1 MSEDGVASWYGV
13 PYHGRPA
20 ADGEIYDMEQLV
32 AAHRTMPFNT
42 WVRVTNLSN
51 GLSVDV
57 RVIDRGPFANGRV
70 IDLSKAA
77 ARQIQMIGPGTARVH
92 LEVIAAPVDKPADD
106 FYAVQI
112 AALANYSNAEDLRAT
127 YANRFGAAQISIKQG
142 RVPLY
147 RILVG
152 KQPSSAGAQQ
162 IAGKLRSE
170 LGHEVFVVRLD
181 SQVRTPIAPPKTSP
195 SIASPN
201 PNSADH
207 QGLGEQNSS
216 EGSLQAVPQP

>member
-51 GLSVDV
+51 GLSVNV
-57 RVIDRGPFANGRV
+57 RIIDRGPYANGRV

-77 ARQIQMIGPGTARVH
+77 ARQIQMIGPGTTRVH
-92 LEVIAAPVDKPADD
+92 LEIIAAPVDKPADD

-112 AALANYSNAEDLRAT
+112 AALANYSNAEHLRST
-127 YANRFGAAQISIKQG
+127 YADRFGSAQITIKQG

-152 KQPSSAGAQQ
+152 KESSPARAQE

-181 SQVRTPIAPPKTSP
+181 SQARASIVASPTSP
-195 SIASPN
+195 SVAPLN
-201 PNSADH
+201 PKAADH
-207 QGLGEQNSS
+207 QGLGQENLRDTSA
-216 EGSLQAVPQP
+216 QADPQP